1 MKLKLK
7 TATLIAMIASG
18 LYALMQIISIFTDRL
33 YYIHYIGFEYGASA
47 LVRLFFSIALFLF
60 FYSLYQNQ
68 KK

>member
-7 TATLIAMIASG
+7 TATLIAMIATG
-18 LYALMQIISIFTDRL
+18 LYSILQIIFVFTKFL
-33 YYIHYIGFEYGASA
+33 YWFDGQSA
-47 LVRLFFSIALFLF
+47 LYTLIQIFVSIALFLF

>member
-7 TATLIAMIASG
+7 TATLIAMIATG
-18 LYALMQIISIFTDRL
+18 LYVLMQIISIFTDRL
-33 YYIHYIGFEYGASA
+33 YYIGFEYGASV
-47 LVRLFFSIALFLF
+47 LVRLFFSVALFLF

>member
-7 TATLIAMIASG
+7 TATLIALIASG
-18 LYALMQIISIFTDRL
+18 LYALVNIIFTLQRISYVFYDFE
-33 YYIHYIGFEYGASA
+33 IGLSTIIY
-47 LVRLFFSIALFLF
+47 LFFAISVFLF